1 MGYVFPCFYF
11 IVWYDE
17 FIQSSGLVSQF
28 ASAHFK
34 LHKNNQVEI
43 FRYFD
48 LIFGVIGLVQVD
60 VNSFWSNSLT
70 DFFNLFLCCE
80 FWK

>member
-1 MGYVFPCFYF
+1 MGSVFPCFYF

-17 FIQSSGLVSQF
+17 FIQSSGTVSHY

-43 FRYFD
+43 FRYKYIHIA
-48 LIFGVIGLVQVD
+48 L
-60 VNSFWSNSLT
+60 
-70 DFFNLFLCCE
+70 
-80 FWK
+80 